1 MRKVNIFVEVD
12 EELYSNVIEPHKK
25 QKSFSKLIL
34 KLLNGYYEDR
44 YINAYGDG
52 VVEEMNNESNESFQK
67 ALDAMKDSMIN
78 LNILKEEAE
87 SVVEGGI
94 DEFSGS
100 GEDAYVGSSFGV
112 GRNAG
117 NASGGEE
124 IEEIR
129 DELRELRETNALIL
143 ELLKNGGSVGVEKK
157 SNAEAE
163 DELNIFDGG
172 FDVKDTGLKNS
183 ELEEP
188 ASEEKLII
196 DEPILDDNLLQ
207 NIEDDE
213 ISEEPKKEENVEE
226 VNNLLSGLLDGQ
238 EYSF

>member
-112 GRNAG
+112 SGG
-117 NASGGEE
+117 SVGSVGGGEE

-157 SNAEAE
+157 SNVEAE
-163 DELNIFDGG
+163 DGLNIFDSG
-172 FDVKDTGLKNS
+172 FNMEESVS
-183 ELEEP
+183 EEP
-188 ASEEKLII
+188 VSEEKLII

-213 ISEEPKKEENVEE
+213 VVEEPKKEENVEE

>member
-94 DEFSGS
+94 DEFSNS

-112 GRNAG
+112 SGSGRSVG
-117 NASGGEE
+117 SGEE

-143 ELLKNGGSVGVEKK
+143 ELLKNDGSVEVEKK
-157 SNAEAE
+157 SNVEAE
-163 DELNIFDGG
+163 DGLNIFDSG
-172 FDVKDTGLKNS
+172 FNTEESVS
-183 ELEEP
+183 EEP
-188 ASEEKLII
+188 VSEEKLII

-213 ISEEPKKEENVEE
+213 VSEEPKKEENVEE

-238 EYSF
+238 EYCF

>member
-1 MRKVNIFVEVD
+1 MRKVNVFVEVN

-52 VVEEMNNESNESFQK
+52 VVEEMNQESNESFQK

-94 DEFSGS
+94 DEFSNS
-100 GEDAYVGSSFGV
+100 GEDAYIGGSGFGGSGRSVGSV
-112 GRNAG
+112 GNVG
-117 NASGGEE
+117 NGEE

-143 ELLKNGGSVGVEKK
+143 ELLKNGGSVGVEKE
-157 SNAEAE
+157 SNVEAK
-163 DELNIFDGG
+163 DELNIFDSG
-172 FDVKDTGLKNS
+172 FNM
-183 ELEEP
+183 EESVDEP
-188 ASEEKLII
+188 LSEEKLII
-196 DEPILDDNLLQ
+196 DEPILDDNFLQ
-207 NIEDDE
+207 NIEEDE
-213 ISEEPKKEENVEE
+213 VSEEPKKEENIEE

>member
-12 EELYSNVIEPHKK
+12 EELYSNVIKPHKK

-94 DEFSGS
+94 DEFSNS

-143 ELLKNGGSVGVEKK
+143 ELLKNGGSAGVEKK
-157 SNAEAE
+157 SNVEAE
-163 DELNIFDGG
+163 DGLNIFDSG
-172 FDVKDTGLKNS
+172 FNTEESVS
-183 ELEEP
+183 EEP
-188 ASEEKLII
+188 VSEEKLII
-196 DEPILDDNLLQ
+196 EEPILDDNLLQ
-207 NIEDDE
+207 NIEDDDV
-213 ISEEPKKEENVEE
+213 SEEPKREENVEE

>member
-94 DEFSGS
+94 DEFSNS

-143 ELLKNGGSVGVEKK
+143 ELLKSGGSAGVKKK
-157 SNAEAE
+157 SNVEAE
-163 DELNIFDGG
+163 DGLNIFDSG
-172 FDVKDTGLKNS
+172 FNTGESMSK
-183 ELEEP
+183 
-188 ASEEKLII
+188 EKLII
-196 DEPILDDNLLQ
+196 DEPVLDDNSLQ

-213 ISEEPKKEENVEE
+213 VSEEPKKEENIEE